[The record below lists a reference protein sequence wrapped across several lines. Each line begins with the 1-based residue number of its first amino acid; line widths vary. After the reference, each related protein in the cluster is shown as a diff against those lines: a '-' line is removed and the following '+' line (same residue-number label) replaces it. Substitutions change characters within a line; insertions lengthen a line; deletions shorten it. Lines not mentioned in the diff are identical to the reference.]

1 MPLFQPS
8 ICAKIIIFAQFF
20 INSANIRV
28 FFRLN
33 LLMVS
38 VVVIASIGR
47 LRQLCET
54 KTNPK
59 SG

>member
-38 VVVIASIGR
+38 VVVIVLIGR
-47 LRQLCET
+47 LRHLCET

>member
-28 FFRLN
+28 FFRLD
-33 LLMVS
+33 LLIVS

-47 LRQLCET
+47 LRHSCET